1 MRDISR
7 SLTPGHPNW
16 PGDDPFTL
24 APRLRIDGGD
34 SVNTAL
40 LSCSTHTG
48 THVDA
53 PFHYN
58 NTGQTL
64 DQVPLEVYVGP
75 CRVIHATGHEV
86 VPASILDG
94 VDNLPERVLLSTG
107 QPAAWASFPRDFSAL
122 SPELV
127 RALAERGV
135 KLVGTDAP
143 SVDPLTSKTLDA
155 HRAFAASG
163 LYILEGLNLAGV
175 PAGDYQLVCLPLP
188 LSGADGAP
196 ARAILLDAE

>member
-16 PGDDPFTL
+16 PGDDPYTL
-24 APRLRIDGGD
+24 APRLRIAGGD

-53 PFHYN
+53 PFHYKN
-58 NTGQTL
+58 GGQTL
-64 DQVPLEVYVGP
+64 DEVPLEVYVGP
-75 CRVIHATGHEV
+75 CRVIQATGHDV
-86 VPASILDG
+86 VPASIVDG
-94 VDNLPERVLLSTG
+94 VENLPGRVLLYTG
-107 QPAAWASFPRDFSAL
+107 QPAAWASFPENFSAL
-122 SPELV
+122 SPDLV
-127 RALAERGV
+127 RVLATKGV
-135 KLVGTDAP
+135 RLVGTDAP

-155 HRAFAASG
+155 HRAFAETG

-175 PAGDYQLVCLPLP
+175 AAGDYELICLPLP
-188 LSGADGAP
+188 LAGADGAP
-196 ARAILLDAE
+196 ARAILRDAP

>member
-16 PGDDPFTL
+16 PGDDPYTL
-24 APRLRIDGGD
+24 APRLRIERGD

-53 PFHYN
+53 PFHYQPG
-58 NTGQTL
+58 GQTL
-64 DQVPLEVYVGP
+64 DEVPLSVYIGP
-75 CRVIHATGHEV
+75 CRVIHATGHEMM
-86 VPASILDG
+86 PASVLDG
-94 VDNLPERVLLSTG
+94 IENLPERVLLYTG
-107 QPAAWASFPRDFSAL
+107 QPAAWTTFPEDFSAL

-127 RALAERGV
+127 RALAAKGV
-135 KLVGTDAP
+135 RLVGTDAP

-155 HRAFAASG
+155 HHAFAESG
-163 LYILEGLNLAGV
+163 LYILEGLNLDGV
-175 PAGDYQLVCLPLP
+175 PEGNYQLVCLPLP
-188 LSGADGAP
+188 LAGADGAP
-196 ARAILLDAE
+196 ARAILLDAL